1 MRVPFDDKV
10 WSGRSDDGEPGDT
23 RRIFNQVVPFGGALR
38 HEDGLRAAPLA
49 GNDAPVIVGFGSD
62 EGVRRNQGRVGA
74 AHAPKEL
81 RRALAGLPA
90 KTSVATL
97 ADAGDVVCDDGD
109 LEGAQAELAKVV
121 SDVLASGGRPLVLGG
136 GHEVA
141 WGTYSGFRLYQDRLA
156 GAAGDGVAATSPSS
170 LAAAANAGVASTV
183 TSATA
188 TRKLLIINFDAHFDL
203 RQKRPANSGTPFDQ
217 IAGDCA
223 ERGVPF
229 NYACFGISDLGNTA
243 SLFAHAEEL
252 GVRYVLDVDMQEPQL
267 PQRLDDL
274 QQLLDAADDI
284 YLTIDLDVLPAATAP
299 GVSAPAALGVPLSVV
314 EAMVQRVRASGKLRV
329 ADIAE
334 YNPSLD
340 QDKRAAR
347 AAARLA
353 YRLL

>member
-10 WSGRSDDGEPGDT
+10 WTGRSDDGEPGDT
-23 RRIFNQVVPFGGALR
+23 RRIFNQVVPFGGAPA
-38 HEDGLRAAPLA
+38 HKEGSHGAPHSA
-49 GNDAPVIVGFGSD
+49 SGVPVIIGFGSD
-62 EGVRRNQGRVGA
+62 EGVRRNQGRTGA

-90 KTSVATL
+90 KMSMATL
-97 ADAGDVVCDDGD
+97 ADAGDVVCDDSD
-109 LEGAQAELAKVV
+109 LEGAQTELASVV
-121 SDVLASGGRPLVLGG
+121 SDVLASGGRPLVFGG

-141 WGTYSGFRLYQDRLA
+141 WGTYSGLRLHQDR
-156 GAAGDGVAATSPSS
+156 AASAAATSV
-170 LAAAANAGVASTV
+170 AA
-183 TSATA
+183 
-188 TRKLLIINFDAHFDL
+188 RKLLIINFDAHFDL

-217 IAGDCA
+217 IANDCA
-223 ERGVPF
+223 ERGVSF

-243 SLFAHAEEL
+243 SLFAHAEAL
-252 GVRYVLDVDMQEPQL
+252 GVRYVLDIDMQEPQL
-267 PQRLDDL
+267 PRRLDDF
-274 QQLLDAADDI
+274 QQLLDSADDV

-314 EAMVQRVRASGKLRV
+314 EAMVQRVRASGKLRA

-340 QDKRAAR
+340 QDKRTAR

>member
-23 RRIFNQVVPFGGALR
+23 RHIFNQVVPFAFDLALQY
-38 HEDGLRAAPLA
+38 EDVFRVAPRIES
-49 GNDAPVIVGFGSD
+49 DAPVIVGFGSD
-62 EGVRRNQGRVGA
+62 EGVRRNQGRPGA

-90 KTSVATL
+90 KASMASL

-121 SDVLASGGRPLVLGG
+121 SDVLASGGRPLVFGG

-141 WGTYSGFRLYQDRLA
+141 WGTYSGLRLHQDRTDAGANPSIGAGVGAGA
-156 GAAGDGVAATSPSS
+156 GAAA
-170 LAAAANAGVASTV
+170 
-183 TSATA
+183 TSATSAA

-217 IAGDCA
+217 IASDCA

-243 SLFAHAEEL
+243 SLFAHAERL
-252 GVRYVLDVDMQEPQL
+252 GVRYVLDIDMQEPQL

-274 QQLLDAADDI
+274 QQLLDPADDV

-314 EAMVQRVRASGKLRV
+314 EAMVQRVRASGKLRA

-340 QDKRAAR
+340 QDKRTAR
-347 AAARLA
+347 AAVRLA

>member
-1 MRVPFDDKV
+1 MRVSFDEKV
-10 WSGRSDDGEPGDT
+10 WSGRSDEGEPGDT
-23 RRIFNQVVPFGGALR
+23 RRIFNQVVPFGGAR
-38 HEDGLRAAPLA
+38 RREGVLRAAPCVES
-49 GNDAPVIVGFGSD
+49 DATVIVGFGAD

-81 RRALAGLPA
+81 RRVLAGLPA
-90 KTSVATL
+90 KMSVATL

-109 LEGAQAELAKVV
+109 LEGAQAELANVV
-121 SDVLASGGRPLVLGG
+121 SDVLASGGRPLVFGG

-141 WGTYSGFRLYQDRLA
+141 WGTYSGLRLYQDRV
-156 GAAGDGVAATSPSS
+156 DGVRAES
-170 LAAAANAGVASTV
+170 V
-183 TSATA
+183 ATA

-217 IAGDCA
+217 IANDCA

-229 NYACFGISDLGNTA
+229 NYVCFGISDLGNTA

-252 GVRYVLDVDMQEPQL
+252 GVRYVLDIDMQEPQL
-267 PQRLDDL
+267 PQRLDGL
-274 QQLLDAADDI
+274 QQLLDSADDV

-299 GVSAPAALGVPLSVV
+299 GVSAPAALGVPLSVI
-314 EAMVQRVRASGKLRV
+314 EAMVQRVRVSGKLRA

-340 QDKRAAR
+340 QDKRTAR

>member
-10 WSGRSDDGEPGDT
+10 WSGRSDEGEPGDT
-23 RRIFNQVVPFGGALR
+23 RRIFNQVVPFGGAR
-38 HEDGLRAAPLA
+38 RREDVLRAAPCVES
-49 GNDAPVIVGFGSD
+49 DATVIVGFGSD

-81 RRALAGLPA
+81 RRVLAGLPA
-90 KTSVATL
+90 KTSMASL

-109 LEGAQAELAKVV
+109 LEGAQAELANVV
-121 SDVLASGGRPLVLGG
+121 SDVLASGCRPLVFGG

-141 WGTYSGFRLYQDRLA
+141 WGTYCGLRLHQDRV
-156 GAAGDGVAATSPSS
+156 DGATS
-170 LAAAANAGVASTV
+170 A
-183 TSATA
+183 A

-217 IAGDCA
+217 IANDCA
-223 ERGVPF
+223 ERGEPF

-243 SLFAHAEEL
+243 SLFARAEEL
-252 GVRYVLDVDMQEPQL
+252 GVRYVLDIDMQEPQL
-267 PQRLDDL
+267 PERLDDL
-274 QQLLDAADDI
+274 QQLLDSADDV

-314 EAMVQRVRASGKLRV
+314 EAMVRRVRASGNLRA

-340 QDKRAAR
+340 QDKRTAR

>member
-1 MRVPFDDKV
+1 
-10 WSGRSDDGEPGDT
+10 
-23 RRIFNQVVPFGGALR
+23 
-38 HEDGLRAAPLA
+38 
-49 GNDAPVIVGFGSD
+49 
-62 EGVRRNQGRVGA
+62 
-74 AHAPKEL
+74 L

-90 KTSVATL
+90 KSAMAAL

-109 LEGAQAELAKVV
+109 LEAAQVELAQVV
-121 SDVLASGGRPLVLGG
+121 SEVLASGGRPLVFGG

-141 WGTYSGFRLYQDRLA
+141 WGTYSGLRLHQQRETDN
-156 GAAGDGVAATSPSS
+156 AATP
-170 LAAAANAGVASTV
+170 LALRS
-183 TSATA
+183 
-188 TRKLLIINFDAHFDL
+188 LLIINFDAHFDL

-217 IAGDCA
+217 IALDCA

-243 SLFAHAEEL
+243 SLFAHAERL
-252 GVRYVLDVDMQEPQL
+252 GVRYVLDVDMQETQL
-267 PQRLDDL
+267 PQRLNEL
-274 QQLLDAADDI
+274 QKLLDTADDV

-314 EAMVQRVRASGKLRV
+314 EAMVLRVRASGKLRA

-334 YNPSLD
+334 YNPALD
-340 QDKRAAR
+340 QDRRTAR

>member
-1 MRVPFDDKV
+1 MRVPFDEKV

-23 RRIFNQVVPFGGALR
+23 RRVFNQVVPFAFGRGVL
-38 HEDGLRAAPLA
+38 HEAGLRVAPRI
-49 GNDAPVIVGFGSD
+49 GGDAPVIVGFGSD
-62 EGVRRNQGRVGA
+62 EGVRRNQGRTGA

-81 RRALAGLPA
+81 RRVLAGLPA
-90 KTSVATL
+90 KTSMTAL

-109 LEGAQAELAKVV
+109 LEGAQAELANVV
-121 SDVLASGGRPLVLGG
+121 SEVLAGGGRPLVFGG

-141 WGTYSGFRLYQDRLA
+141 WGTYCGLRMHLEH
-156 GAAGDGVAATSPSS
+156 V
-170 LAAAANAGVASTV
+170 
-183 TSATA
+183 

-217 IAGDCA
+217 IANDCA

-243 SLFAHAEEL
+243 SLFAHAVEL
-252 GVRYVLDVDMQEPQL
+252 GVRYVLDIDMQEPHL
-267 PQRLDDL
+267 PQRLADL
-274 QQLLDAADDI
+274 QQLLDAADDV
-284 YLTIDLDVLPAATAP
+284 YLTLDLDVLPAATAP

-314 EAMVQRVRASGKLRV
+314 ETMVQRVRASGKLRV

-340 QDKRAAR
+340 QDKRTAR